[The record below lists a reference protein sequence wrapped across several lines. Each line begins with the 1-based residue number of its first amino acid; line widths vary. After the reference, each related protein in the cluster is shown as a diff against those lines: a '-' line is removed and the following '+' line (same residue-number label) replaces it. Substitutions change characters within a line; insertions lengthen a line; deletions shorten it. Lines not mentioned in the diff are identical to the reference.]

1 LLPNF
6 EIIIAK
12 ALKVRINEERLEELN
27 QTYDKSVNPL
37 KKNKTNKIQLENI
50 RNEAL
55 AKIEEE
61 HVELEDVDEQ
71 ANEMEE
77 QQAKSSD

>member
-1 LLPNF
+1 MLPNF

>member
-1 LLPNF
+1 MLPNF

-71 ANEMEE
+71 AN
-77 QQAKSSD
+77 